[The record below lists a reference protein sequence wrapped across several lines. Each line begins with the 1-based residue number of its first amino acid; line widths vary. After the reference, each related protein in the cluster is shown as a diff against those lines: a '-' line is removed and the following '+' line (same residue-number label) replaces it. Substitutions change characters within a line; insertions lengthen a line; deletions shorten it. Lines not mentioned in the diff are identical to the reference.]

1 MRSSSSRPDVSL
13 SQKLHEAVTFLR
25 WRLSDKAGH
34 EVFDRLFEDIE
45 GFGSKFESLTGRS
58 FAEAN
63 VLEIGFGA
71 RPLRLIALMSMGINI
86 RGIDLDRPMLQLSL
100 GQLAKIFNT
109 NGPERAL
116 KTAVRALLFD
126 GRDRQRMSAALEYR
140 GYRMNID
147 PARFL
152 VGDAATY
159 DFGSDQL
166 DLIYSEDVFEHI
178 PKSSLEKIVTTLSRI
193 LSPQGLAIITP
204 NIFTGIAGGHL
215 PDWYAHRVE
224 KDQERMSEPWE
235 HLRKKRYAA
244 NTYLNGL
251 CRADYRGL
259 FAPHFE
265 IVEEKELL
273 PGLGRR
279 WLTPEVKAEL
289 SQWNEDELFSNNVRF
304 ILRTKSTS

>member
-1 MRSSSSRPDVSL
+1 MRSSSSRPDVRL
-13 SQKLHEAVTFLR
+13 SQKLREAVTFLR
-25 WRLSDKAGH
+25 WRLRERAGP
-34 EVFDRLFEDIE
+34 EVFDPLFEE
-45 GFGSKFESLTGRS
+45 MEWFGSKFESLTGRA
-58 FAEAN
+58 FADAS

-71 RPLRLIALMSMGINI
+71 RPLRLIALMSMGVNA
-86 RGIDLDRPMLQLSL
+86 RGIDLDRPLLQLSV

-109 NGPERAL
+109 NGFERAL

-126 GRDRQRMSAALEYR
+126 SRDRQGMSAALKRR
-140 GYRMNID
+140 GYRININ

-178 PKSSLEKIVTTLSRI
+178 PKSNLEKIVTTLSRI
-193 LSPQGLAIITP
+193 LSPQGIAIITP
-204 NIFTGIAGGHL
+204 NIFTGISGGHL
-215 PDWYAHRVE
+215 PEWYWSEVE
-224 KDQERMSEPWE
+224 KDQKRTSEPWE
-235 HLRKKRYAA
+235 HLRKKRHTA

-251 CRADYRGL
+251 CRADYRAL

-265 IVEEKELL
+265 IVEEGVLF
-273 PGLGRR
+273 PDLGRR

-289 SQWNEDELFSNNVRF
+289 AQWDEDELFSNQVRF
-304 ILRTKSTS
+304 ILRTKNTN